1 MSVMTKEEFAKVE
14 NTKELIQKFDGEYD
28 FLSNFYKPKQPIIFD
43 GLCFTSTEAAF
54 QAAKCPERMK
64 EFVGIEPYESKKL
77 GRKVSL
83 RPDWDKV
90 KVKTMEYLVL
100 QKFLMNKD
108 IRDKLLATG
117 DAELREGN
125 YWKDDFWGVCDSEK
139 GQNNLGKILMRV
151 RATLKVLKENG
162 QID

>member
-1 MSVMTKEEFAKVE
+1 MSVMTKEEFAKVQ

-28 FLSNFYKPKQPIIFD
+28 FLSNFYKPKYPIIAS
-43 GLCFTSTEAAF
+43 GLSFTSVEAAF
-54 QAAKCPERMK
+54 QAAKCPERMQ

-77 GRKVSL
+77 GRKVKL
-83 RPDWDKV
+83 RPDWDSV
-90 KVKTMEYLVL
+90 KIQIMGDLVF

-125 YWKDDFWGVCDSEK
+125 YWKDDYWGVCDSEK
-139 GQNNLGKILMRV
+139 GQNNLGVLLMRV
-151 RATLKVLKENG
+151 RMLLKDMKEKG